1 MSVDYNKKNIWKKDT
16 FEMEGNFKLAIKA
29 RQYLDEPNEENLEN
43 FKEELEVSSS
53 LSMAAVIN
61 YVSNISQSYEN
72 KKEDCK
78 VLIDLIKPKFE
89 VSESKDGV
97 YNPMLGEIIYQD
109 DDNKKI
115 KM

>member
-1 MSVDYNKKNIWKKDT
+1 M
-16 FEMEGNFKLAIKA
+16 AIRA
-29 RQYLDEPNEENLEN
+29 RQYLDEPNEETLEN
-43 FKEELEVSSS
+43 FKEELEISSS

-61 YVSNISQSYEN
+61 YVSNIAQNHKSKQ
-72 KKEDCK
+72 EDCK

-97 YNPMLGEIIYQD
+97 YDPMLGEITYPD